1 MLPILTIFLV
11 PSKIVEKRSVVSL
24 VPVNTVG
31 IKKGLSAKC
40 KNRGRKEF
48 VGRKAVFAGRCSEHT
63 GLWEVSGNISEM
75 LEGESRQEN
84 IQGLRRKYV

>member
-1 MLPILTIFLV
+1 M
-11 PSKIVEKRSVVSL
+11 VSL
-24 VPVNTVG
+24 VPVNRVG

-40 KNRGRKEF
+40 KNRGR
-48 VGRKAVFAGRCSEHT
+48 RKAVFAGRCSEHT

-84 IQGLRRKYV
+84 IQGLGRKRTTVSMDWRGRPKSD